1 MKTIKVTE
9 EMHEFLINL
18 SKELNKQDHRCTAMP
33 YFFQIQ
39 TQERI
44 EVPLGN
50 GTQAWHLDGLLI
62 ETDEEIEEA
71 VNEYKEWDEYTTK
84 FNHLQDYE
92 VEAILELSGYSKVNY
107 DYQNNL
113 ENSFL
118 TSKACDEHIRLNS
131 HNLSS
136 PTNYLSHA
144 RRNPEMETMVKFL
157 CELTGG
163 KIHS

>member
-1 MKTIKVTE
+1 
-9 EMHEFLINL
+9 
-18 SKELNKQDHRCTAMP
+18 
-33 YFFQIQ
+33 
-39 TQERI
+39 
-44 EVPLGN
+44 
-50 GTQAWHLDGLLI
+50 
-62 ETDEEIEEA
+62 
-71 VNEYKEWDEYTTK
+71 
-84 FNHLQDYE
+84 
-92 VEAILELSGYSKVNY
+92 LELSGYSKVNY
-107 DYQNNL
+107 DYQSNL

-144 RRNPEMETMVKFL
+144 WRNPEMETVIKFL